1 MMKVHARIG
10 LAGIGIL
17 LLTGGGF
24 VLGQIFTVRSQP
36 AQRMV
41 VVQKGGGYFPVICK
55 LQNGEILSVL
65 RGGGPH
71 RFSWGKARL
80 DSVRSTDGGKTW
92 TQPAVAVDFPETE
105 ELNPALGQLSD
116 GTVILGFWSY
126 KGTMDFDS
134 YESFKALRGKVVFV
148 ESTMYTQRSKDGGRT
163 WEQPVRF
170 KAPSRLGCVFGKIL
184 EVDKVALAS
193 FYSFEP
199 ETKNESVYLLRSK
212 DGGKSWDDAS
222 LIAKG
227 FNETALAVL
236 PGKRLAAAMRSAG
249 GSISITFSD
258 DLGRTWS
265 APQGVTGQN
274 EHPGDL
280 LLLPDG
286 RLILAYGNRNPPFG
300 VRAMISSDGG
310 KTWDK
315 ENTIILAWDA
325 PNRDC
330 GYPASVLLDDGSVLT
345 IYYQVND
352 LETHP
357 ESAQARAV
365 IWKPP
370 ASK

>member
-1 MMKVHARIG
+1 MKVHSRAS
-10 LAGIGIL
+10 LTGIGIL
-17 LLTGGGF
+17 VLASGGF
-24 VLGQIFTVRSQP
+24 VRGQIFTARTRP
-36 AQRMV
+36 AERV
-41 VVQKGGGYFPVICK
+41 VVVEKGGGYFPVICK
-55 LQNGEILSVL
+55 LQDGEILSVL

-71 RFSWGKARL
+71 KFSWGKARL
-80 DSVRSTDGGKTW
+80 DSVRSTDGGRSW

-105 ELNPALGQLSD
+105 ELGPALGQLSD
-116 GTVILGFWSY
+116 GTVILAFWSY

-134 YESFKALRGKVVFV
+134 YESFKALRGKLVFV
-148 ESTMYTQRSKDGGRT
+148 ESHWYTQRSKDGGRT

-170 KAPSRLGCVFGKIL
+170 AAPTRVGCVFGKIL
-184 EVDKVALAS
+184 EIDKVALMT
-193 FYSFEP
+193 FYSDDDDRRDQ
-199 ETKNESVYLLRSK
+199 SAYVLRSK
-212 DGGKSWDDAS
+212 DGGRSWDDVS
-222 LIAKG
+222 LIAKN

-236 PGKRLAAAMRSAG
+236 PGNRLAAAMRSKG
-249 GSISITFSD
+249 GSISISFSD

-265 APQGVTGQN
+265 APQGVTSQN

-286 RLILAYGNRNPPFG
+286 RLLLAYGQRNPPFG

-315 ENTIILAWDA
+315 ENSIILAWDA
-325 PNRDC
+325 PDRDC
-330 GYPASVLLDDGSVLT
+330 GYPASALLDDGTVLT
-345 IYYQVND
+345 LYYQVND